1 LSPLDAPSGAA
12 GLFSRFDS
20 TLTKHIAWP
29 LPAPMKRQTI
39 IVAAILAAAAILLF
53 HGYELFNFTLSID
66 EELNLAGE
74 DIYVNIQQGRWGQA
88 LRILLLMPDT
98 TAPIASIGTGF
109 ALYAGA
115 FVLLARHLNI
125 RHWGSLAVAAP
136 LFFGFPTLIQSIAF
150 ADLALGLGLGALA
163 AVTALML
170 AETLRPLAIV
180 AAVFLVA
187 FAVSLYQSLLFLV
200 AILFLTGLLHGLWST
215 MRVDRAL
222 LLRAFVYSGTILGG
236 LALYTLVNALLLK
249 ALNLQLLYVTQF
261 ANPDLLGLGSIV
273 ASLQEAASLYGG
285 TAPPF
290 LGQAIYYQ
298 ILIAVGGVVLLL
310 GLFVA
315 LRASVLIGIL
325 MALIFA
331 AILCAPFLQHPLG
344 GGRLPY
350 RTLMALPA
358 AIGLIALIAAEIS
371 PGRLRNFVLVPLAA
385 LVAIQFS
392 WISNRQYYAGHWALE
407 RDTAMANEIVA
418 RIQSLQPGR
427 PNYFVAIIGMLPQTR
442 SPIAPAVTYSTVGAS
457 FFEWDGGNAA
467 RINGLLNLLSD
478 AKFHVPPP
486 DLYKQAFEASAALP
500 TWPVEGSV
508 APMGNVMIVKLSEPS
523 PPQLERLCQGQ
534 VTGIC
539 AEPPQ

>member
-1 LSPLDAPSGAA
+1 
-12 GLFSRFDS
+12 
-20 TLTKHIAWP
+20 
-29 LPAPMKRQTI
+29 MKRQTV
-39 IVAAILAAAAILLF
+39 IVAAILAASAILLF

-66 EELNLAGE
+66 EELSLAGE

-98 TAPIASIGTGF
+98 TAPIVSLGTGF

-150 ADLALGLGLGALA
+150 ADLALALGIGALA

-170 AETLRPLAIV
+170 ADTLRPLAIV

-187 FAVSLYQSLLFLV
+187 FAVSLYQSLLFFV
-200 AILFLTGLLHGLWST
+200 AIIFLADLARGLWST
-215 MRVDRAL
+215 MRISRDL
-222 LLRAFVYSGTILGG
+222 LLRAVVYAVTILGG
-236 LALYTLVNALLLK
+236 LALYALVNALLLK
-249 ALNLQLLYVTQF
+249 TLNLQLLYVTQF
-261 ANPDLLGLGSIV
+261 ANPDLLGLGSVV

-298 ILIAVGGVVLLL
+298 ILIVLCGVVLVL

-315 LRASVLIGIL
+315 LRASVLIGLL

-358 AIGLIALIAAEIS
+358 SIGLIALIAAEIS

-407 RDTAMANEIVA
+407 RDTTIANEIVA

-427 PNYFVAIIGMLPQTR
+427 PNYYVAIIGMLPQTR
-442 SPIAPAVTYSTVGAS
+442 SPIAPVVTYSTVGAS

-467 RINGLLNLLSD
+467 RVNGLLNMLSD

-486 DLYKQAFEASAALP
+486 DLYLQAFEAAAAMP
-500 TWPVEGSV
+500 AWPVEGSV
-508 APMGNVMIVKLSEPS
+508 VPMGNVMIVKLSEPS
-523 PPQLERLCQGQ
+523 PPQLERLCQGKK
-534 VTGIC
+534 TGIC
-539 AEPPQ
+539 AKPPQ